1 VNFKIVSGA
10 AAIAVLAVLPLPAMA
25 QKQPTAPSYFPQTPP
40 VSDSQFAMAREVVTI
55 AGISQT
61 FDPFIPEMLKQLSG
75 NLTRTRPEI
84 AADLNAV
91 MQQTITPEFTKR
103 TAEMVDYSARLVAT
117 SMSESELR
125 ETLAFLK
132 TNAGKRYTEMQP
144 LILNRVVSAL
154 DAWNRTLSVEMMD
167 RVRAEMK
174 KKGHDL

>member
-1 VNFKIVSGA
+1 MSFKLVSRA
-10 AAIAVLAVLPLPAMA
+10 AALAILAALPLPAIA
-25 QKQPTAPSYFPQTPP
+25 QQPSAPSYLPQTPP
-40 VSDSQFAMAREVVTI
+40 VSDVQFSMAREIVSI
-55 AGISQT
+55 AGIAQT
-61 FDPFIPEMLKQLSG
+61 FDGFIPEMLKQLTG
-75 NLTRTRPEI
+75 NMTRTRPEI
-84 AADLNAV
+84 AADLNTV
-91 MQQTITPEFTKR
+91 MKQTITPEFSKR

-132 TNAGKRYTEMQP
+132 TSAGKRYTEMQP
-144 LILNRVVSAL
+144 LILNRVVQAL